1 MNRVKSE
8 YQKYIGMHVH
18 AGGELNGIA
27 GHIVNVEDEYDD
39 VFEEWFTWFY
49 VKDQDTGHI
58 TKYGKEDLQEI
69 TIGIVYIPL
78 E

>member
-1 MNRVKSE
+1 MNGVKSE

-27 GHIVNVEDEYDD
+27 GHIVDVKDEYDEY
-39 VFEEWFTWFY
+39 FKEWFTWFY
-49 VKDQDTGHI
+49 VKDQDTGNI
-58 TKYGKEDLQEI
+58 EKYDKSDLQEI